1 MGPNETMERA
11 DHDIMSQSQPGCA
24 QHFAGPQ
31 SQQRSRSCA
40 TRIVACQSQPEDC
53 ADYEL
58 LSQSQPGCAQHFAGS
73 QSQQRT
79 RSCATRIVACQSQ
92 PGDCAG
98 YGAGSRS
105 LLQSCADRTARPKA
119 FALCLAIVVTMAC
132 NLCFTPAGFLA
143 AAMCVQDTSYIG
155 CAIRLKIGIITRQDF
170 IRGMNAASET
180 SPVGSTWL
188 FGETGWSGDVN
199 GWNNRS

>member
-24 QHFAGPQ
+24 QHFAGP
-31 SQQRSRSCA
+31 
-40 TRIVACQSQPEDC
+40 
-53 ADYEL
+53 
-58 LSQSQPGCAQHFAGS
+58 

-105 LLQSCADRTARPKA
+105 LLQSCADRTVRSKA
-119 FALCLAIVVTMAC
+119 FALCLAIVVTVVCKLYSM
-132 NLCFTPAGFLA
+132 
-143 AAMCVQDTSYIG
+143 
-155 CAIRLKIGIITRQDF
+155 
-170 IRGMNAASET
+170 
-180 SPVGSTWL
+180 
-188 FGETGWSGDVN
+188 GDELDQQVKV
-199 GWNNRS
+199 